1 MFSRCRTR
9 SRSYRSSLHGS
20 VQCAAHSTDA
30 ELRAMFM
37 ALKRTVAFRHF
48 LEYLGY
54 AQALP
59 APTRHHED
67 NQPSINIISANKVTS
82 RVRHVHIP
90 ICYMHYHYDCGTF
103 APSFCKGTLMCA
115 DICTKPTAGPLHHR
129 HFNWLRGARFCLYNK
144 QDLLRDAMTRG
155 SADD

>member
-1 MFSRCRTR
+1 
-9 SRSYRSSLHGS
+9 
-20 VQCAAHSTDA
+20 
-30 ELRAMFM
+30 MFM